1 MARPKSLVLSM
12 SVDRALKRHVCQHNN
27 RHVMAKGDRR
37 LKVAVGRS
45 YEHYC
50 VECAQ
55 KFIDHA
61 VERLG
66 QLASELAADD

>member
-12 SVDRALKRHVCQHNN
+12 SVDTAGRRHTCQHNDK
-27 RHVMAKGDRR
+27 HTVVKGERR

-50 VECAQ
+50 GECAR
-55 KFIDHA
+55 KFIQHA
-61 VERLG
+61 IERL
-66 QLASELAADD
+66 QRLNAELTD